1 LGGVLVRGRR
11 WTLKEVFKAQQLKA
25 MGYKRYEIAR
35 ELNRTTKSVYE
46 MFFALRRGTLHAK
59 ESA

>member
-25 MGYKRYEIAR
+25 MGYRRYEIAK

-46 MFFALRRGTLHAK
+46 MFFALRRGKLNVLDN
-59 ESA
+59 